1 MGRCAIDRKAN
12 QRRMY
17 DTINTV
23 VSRSASIKINKSHRL
38 HRLLNAFDGF
48 WIVVV
53 TWNNSAKRWKVQT
66 PFSHVWHKSSAL
78 KGIWKRRERY
88 TIHIHR
94 QSFKHKHTQTQTHC
108 IAQTFPSLR
117 EPLRSTEHVLR
128 CISWFS
134 FSFFLDVV
142 VVYFVIYSIAEVCIC
157 SRDSCCSV
165 ASMCVFV
172 CARQFS

>member
-23 VSRSASIKINKSHRL
+23 VNRSASIKINKSHRL

-78 KGIWKRRERY
+78 KGYESVGRN
-88 TIHIHR
+88 T
-94 QSFKHKHTQTQTHC
+94 QTHTSTKFQTQTHRHTLRC
-108 IAQTFPSLR
+108 NCFAQTFPSLR

-134 FSFFLDVV
+134 FSFFLDIV
-142 VVYFVIYSIAEVCIC
+142 VVYFVIYSMVERWSLYLLAL
-157 SRDSCCSV
+157 
-165 ASMCVFV
+165 FV
-172 CARQFS
+172 L